1 MEQRILSSHRR
12 TGGDFEDPV
21 KVPVSVLLR
30 EVTKR
35 YGSVTAVESISFQ
48 VRRGEVAGLLGTNG
62 AGKTTLLKMMS
73 TWLAPTTGRI
83 EIEGRDVQREP
94 LSVRRM
100 LGYLPEHTA
109 LYEVMRVDR
118 FLTFV
123 GKLRGLHTSELA
135 ARTAWVVEK
144 CGLCEILD
152 KRIHECSKGNRQRIG
167 LAAALI
173 HNPRVLLLDEPTHG
187 LDPLQVAAFL
197 DLVLEL
203 RRGRTVI
210 FSSHILSELLAV
222 SDRLLI
228 INRGRLAADT
238 TIPELKE
245 AARDAGREL
254 DQAILELIRSEGKT
268 R

>member
-152 KRIHECSKGNRQRIG
+152 KRIYECSKGNRQRIG

-238 TIPELKE
+238 TIPGLKE